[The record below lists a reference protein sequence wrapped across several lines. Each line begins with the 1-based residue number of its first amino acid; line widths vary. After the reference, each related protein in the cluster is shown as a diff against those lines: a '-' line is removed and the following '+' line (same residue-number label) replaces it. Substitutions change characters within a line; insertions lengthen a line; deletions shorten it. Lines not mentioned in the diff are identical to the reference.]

1 MQSGAI
7 ENHPSIG
14 EQKTSGGLV
23 MKTVLVVEDER
34 AYARLTV
41 NWLIKNGINARYVL
55 SINSAK
61 EFLYGEK
68 VDLVLSDF
76 HLPEG
81 TSVELLEWMRASG
94 FRMPFLIMTG
104 YGNIEGA
111 VKAIKN
117 GADDYLTKPVQSE
130 KVLYIINK
138 LMSETE
144 NMLEIQPVYYH
155 GKSPVILKTQ
165 EYIQIAAPADSLAI
179 LIRGNSGTGKEYAA
193 RQIHSLSK
201 RAKAPFVAVD
211 CGSLPKDLAASELFG
226 YIKGAFTG
234 ATENKSGLFSAANHG
249 TLFLDEVANLELDT
263 QQLLLRCLQE
273 KKYRPVGGKEEVLS
287 DIRLLAATNEDLG
300 KAIAE
305 GRFREDLYHRLNEFP
320 IYMPSLA
327 ECPDDIMP
335 LAGFFLKLA
344 NKELERDVKGF
355 DSEVQ
360 RIFKKY
366 PWPGNFRELRGVIRR
381 ATLLAKG
388 EWITTNE
395 LSIQVDGN
403 PIDSHVLNNE
413 RSERETIIKV
423 LTLTENNKRQAAKK
437 LGISRSTLYVKMKKY
452 HIE

>member
-1 MQSGAI
+1 
-7 ENHPSIG
+7 
-14 EQKTSGGLV
+14 

-34 AYARLTV
+34 TYARLTA

-61 EFLYGEK
+61 EFLSGEK

-81 TSVELLEWMRASG
+81 TSVELLEWMRSNG

-104 YGNIEGA
+104 YGDIEGA

-130 KVLYIINK
+130 KVLRIINGF
-138 LMSETE
+138 LSETE
-144 NMLEIQPVYYH
+144 KVAEVRPAYYR
-155 GKSPVILKTQ
+155 GKSPVVVKTQ
-165 EYIQIAAPADSLAI
+165 EYIRIAAPADSLAI
-179 LIRGNSGTGKEYAA
+179 LIRGGSGTGKEYAA
-193 RQIHSLSK
+193 RQIHALSK

-226 YIKGAFTG
+226 YVKGAFTG
-234 ATENKSGLFSAANHG
+234 ATENKSGLFAAANHG
-249 TLFLDEVANLELDT
+249 TLFLDEVGNLGLDT

-287 DIRLLAATNEDLG
+287 DIRLLAATNEELE
-300 KAIAE
+300 KAITE
-305 GRFREDLYHRLNEFP
+305 GRFREDLFHRLNEFP

-344 NKELERDVKGF
+344 NRELERDVKGF

-366 PWPGNFRELRGVIRR
+366 PWPGNLRELRGVIRR
-381 ATLLAKG
+381 ATLLAKD
-388 EWITTNE
+388 EWITANE
-395 LSIQVDGN
+395 LSIRVDGN
-403 PIDSHVLNNE
+403 PIDSHILNNE
-413 RSERETIIKV
+413 RAERETIVKV
-423 LTLTENNKRQAAKK
+423 LAITGNNKRQAAKK
-437 LGISRSTLYVKMKKY
+437 LGISRSTLYEKIKKY
-452 HIE
+452 RIE